1 MLIFSLLFISQGA
14 HAATWSSSASA
25 CVPSDG
31 SVGKYDF
38 EDATLKFSANSTGEI
53 LVRCHITNP
62 FDDTDSAPIW
72 NTLTVGYQD
81 PDAHE
86 QAYQVEAKL
95 IRVNKGTGV
104 VSVITPRFDS
114 NASTAPNTVS
124 PVSGFVKF
132 THNYNFTTY
141 AYYITLD
148 LHRSDSLKN
157 PAVWFVKLSVT
168 D

>member
-14 HAATWSSSASA
+14 H
-25 CVPSDG
+25 DG

-62 FDDTDSAPIW
+62 LDDSQPIW

-95 IRVNKGTGV
+95 IRVNKGTGAI
-104 VSVITPRFDS
+104 SVIKTFDS
-114 NASTAPNTVS
+114 NAPTAPNTVS
-124 PVSGFVKF
+124 PVSGSVKF
-132 THNYNFTTY
+132 THNYDFNNY
-141 AYYITLD
+141 AYYISFN
-148 LHRSDSLKN
+148 LHRKDSLKN

-168 D
+168 E